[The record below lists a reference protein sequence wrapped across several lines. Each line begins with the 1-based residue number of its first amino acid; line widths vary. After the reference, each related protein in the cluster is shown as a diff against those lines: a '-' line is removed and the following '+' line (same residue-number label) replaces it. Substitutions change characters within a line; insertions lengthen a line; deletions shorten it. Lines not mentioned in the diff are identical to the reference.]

1 PLRPRCWGGLAT
13 YPAQCWGGIPLAFS
27 PPSAISTSPR
37 PGPGRWS
44 LPFSFWCWSSVP
56 GASWASR
63 RRSVTNVGLLWVAA
77 TRHAAASRPRSGH
90 WCAAALS
97 LGGSRLQSAT
107 AERRHRCGG
116 VRHPG
121 TRAQHCRG
129 VRRLAR
135 SGVRRVLCHW
145 GLYHWHLDLAT
156 ARPRTQL
163 LVGDDVEYPRRGAVW
178 HHPGGTD
185 AACTRRLP
193 GDHYARLWG
202 DCTDCLP
209 EPVAYRYPAWQLD
222 PGGKF

>member
-1 PLRPRCWGGLAT
+1 SW
-13 YPAQCWGGIPLAFS
+13 
-27 PPSAISTSPR
+27 
-37 PGPGRWS
+37 PGPGVWF
-44 LPFSFWCWSSVP
+44 LAALVGCVAFGP
-56 GASWASR
+56 GASWAGR
-63 RRSVTNVGLLWVAA
+63 PRSVTNVGLLAGAA
-77 TRHAAASRPRSGH
+77 PRHAPASRPRSGH
-90 WCAAALS
+90 WRAAGLS

-107 AERRHRCGG
+107 AERRHRCCG
-116 VRHPG
+116 VRYSG

-163 LVGDDVEYPRRGAVW
+163 LVGDDVEYPRGGAVW
-178 HHPGGTD
+178 HHRGGTD

-202 DCTDCLP
+202 DCADCLP